1 MASAGGSPIMRVDD
15 VPAFGDGGAA
25 SILSRSLAQASVA
38 LASWSRG
45 LQWQSAPLAA
55 RMAHALRV
63 RSNLPSATGHGA
75 AQHFRLRASPP
86 RSTRPTGQIQP
97 CGGNPELDKKL
108 GQRQKFI
115 RSLGKQLKQ
124 CAEKIFYTNK
134 KYQQIIDGTSVDRSS
149 SEPRCC
155 ARRRSTPE
163 AFSKYSRATP

>member
-1 MASAGGSPIMRVDD
+1 MAIGRSRLGWRTPFEFAQTFHPRRDMALRNI
-15 VPAFGDGGAA
+15 FG
-25 SILSRSLAQASVA
+25 
-38 LASWSRG
+38 
-45 LQWQSAPLAA
+45 SAPVPLA
-55 RMAHALRV
+55 
-63 RSNLPSATGHGA
+63 LP
-75 AQHFRLRASPP
+75 AQPGKYNPP
-86 RSTRPTGQIQP
+86 AGTQSWT
-97 CGGNPELDKKL
+97 KSW

-134 KYQQIIDGTSVDRSS
+134 KYQQIIDGTSVDRAS